1 MVTYIT
7 MHSYGYGQTHLCFS
21 KLILNIKSGNMQ
33 SLNSAMMLILHM
45 GRLRQKRPIAGAF
58 QNFDGEGT

>member
-1 MVTYIT
+1 MATYNT
-7 MHSYGYGQTHLCFS
+7 MHSDGYGQTHLCFS
-21 KLILNIKSGNMQ
+21 KLILNIKFGNIQ

-58 QNFDGEGT
+58 QNFNGEGT